1 MLRNFKD
8 KFYYTGSELSGMSA
22 VSKIYQDN
30 GYAKGGFMSAWVTGI

>member
-8 KFYYTGSELSGMSA
+8 KFYYTGSELSAM
-22 VSKIYQDN
+22 SKIYQDN